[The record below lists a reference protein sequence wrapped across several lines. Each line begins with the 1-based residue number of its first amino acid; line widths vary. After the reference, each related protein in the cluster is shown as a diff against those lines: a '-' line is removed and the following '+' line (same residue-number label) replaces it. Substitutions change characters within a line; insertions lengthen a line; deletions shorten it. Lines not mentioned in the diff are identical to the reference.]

1 MIAIATPPPD
11 LADRNLQADPLS
23 LEPALAED
31 GPERL
36 IDRRGSLFR
45 LHILETP
52 GGQTPCV
59 ILPLD
64 RVFEI
69 RAAAALRLWRGL
81 TGRLPG
87 RDPAILPVAR
97 RNRLLLALR
106 ALDGRLEKASYRDIA
121 ENSLRDQ
128 PHARERLENLR
139 PSRSDCAARA
149 LGPSDDAGRLSPPPA
164 LSLPRP
170 YLTTRRSRG
179 GDLTAPRHRH
189 PPN

>member
-1 MIAIATPPPD
+1 MPEPGRTIRHTLWTAASLPSVIAIATPPPD

-121 ENSLRDQ
+121 ETLFGTSRMPESGWKTYDLRDRTVRL
-128 PHARERLENLR
+128 ARLGQAMMQGGYRRLLLYPFR
-139 PSRSDCAARA
+139 
-149 LGPSDDAGRLSPPPA
+149 GRI
-164 LSLPRP
+164 
-170 YLTTRRSRG
+170 
-179 GDLTAPRHRH
+179 
-189 PPN
+189 